1 MSSKREYLIKN
12 GVASQAI
19 KQGKKQRE
27 KDVRK
32 KNKIKDICLNCTK
45 EKCNGN
51 CAEYIKQR
59 GELYG

>member
-12 GVASQAI
+12 GVANQAI

-45 EKCNGN
+45 ENCNGN
-51 CAEYIKQR
+51 CDEYRRIKND
-59 GELYG
+59 L

>member
-12 GVASQAI
+12 GVANQAI

-45 EKCNGN
+45 ENCNGN
-51 CAEYIKQR
+51 CAEYRRIKND
-59 GELYG
+59 L